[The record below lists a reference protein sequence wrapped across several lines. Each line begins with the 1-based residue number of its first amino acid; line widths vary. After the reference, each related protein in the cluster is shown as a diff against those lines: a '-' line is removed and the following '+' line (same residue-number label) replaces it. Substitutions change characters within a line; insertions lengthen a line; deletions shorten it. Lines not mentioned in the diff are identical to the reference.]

1 MDAAYTAYREL
12 KIEENRKKRL
22 RIVRRQRIAL
32 GIAIALIAFLFAFLG
47 FKMNLQAHSEEGRY
61 KYYSKITVHS
71 GENLTSLSQK
81 YISDEYKNADS
92 YIKEVCAINNLDE
105 DETIYAGE
113 SLIVPYYSDEYK

>member
-47 FKMNLQAHSEEGRY
+47 FTMNLQAHSENGRY
-61 KYYSKITVHS
+61 KYYSSVTVHS
-71 GENLTSLSQK
+71 GESLTSISQK